1 LYDPPQSLFSILSEP
16 VLLNVIPQSL
26 LPILIIL
33 LIMFLLVSFA
43 VAGAEVAYF
52 SLSFKDMNVL
62 RTKQQLSSKRILS
75 MLDDPKTLLASLY
88 IANTLSNIAFIILA
102 NFLIDQFTTIDENF
116 FFALIIKMLVIITVL
131 ALFTEVLPK
140 VWAAQN
146 NLRFAYYSSF
156 IVVVVYSLFSR
167 LGQWLVGFS
176 ERIER
181 SLGGGRSSAYSLEEL
196 DEAIDL
202 TTSKDATEEEKNMLK
217 GIIKFGNITVRQ
229 VMRSRLDVHG
239 IEFNTTFPDLLARVK
254 DLSYS
259 RLPVYK
265 DNLDNVTGMLH
276 TKDLIPHLDDEDFD
290 WHKLIRPPYFVHE
303 NKLIEDLLAEFQSRR
318 IHFAVVVDE
327 FGGTEGIVT
336 LEDIMEE
343 VIGDIRDEF
352 DEEDSGFR
360 KIDDLNFIFEGKTM
374 IIEACKLMDLPLDTF
389 DAVSGDSETMAG
401 LVLEVA
407 GEIPAAEQEVT
418 VGDFLFKVME
428 VEKNR
433 IKKMSVRI
441 TPPNVP

>member
-1 LYDPPQSLFSILSEP
+1 
-16 VLLNVIPQSL
+16 
-26 LPILIIL
+26 
-33 LIMFLLVSFA
+33 
-43 VAGAEVAYF
+43 
-52 SLSFKDMNVL
+52 
-62 RTKQQLSSKRILS
+62 
-75 MLDDPKTLLASLY
+75 
-88 IANTLSNIAFIILA
+88 
-102 NFLIDQFTTIDENF
+102 
-116 FFALIIKMLVIITVL
+116 
-131 ALFTEVLPK
+131 
-140 VWAAQN
+140 
-146 NLRFAYYSSF
+146 
-156 IVVVVYSLFSR
+156 
-167 LGQWLVGFS
+167 
-176 ERIER
+176 
-181 SLGGGRSSAYSLEEL
+181 
-196 DEAIDL
+196 
-202 TTSKDATEEEKNMLK
+202 
-217 GIIKFGNITVRQ
+217 
-229 VMRSRLDVHG
+229 
-239 IEFNTTFPDLLARVK
+239 
-254 DLSYS
+254 
-259 RLPVYK
+259 
-265 DNLDNVTGMLH
+265 
-276 TKDLIPHLDDEDFD
+276 
-290 WHKLIRPPYFVHE
+290 
-303 NKLIEDLLAEFQSRR
+303 
-318 IHFAVVVDE
+318 VVVDE

>member
-1 LYDPPQSLFSILSEP
+1 
-16 VLLNVIPQSL
+16 
-26 LPILIIL
+26 
-33 LIMFLLVSFA
+33 
-43 VAGAEVAYF
+43 
-52 SLSFKDMNVL
+52 
-62 RTKQQLSSKRILS
+62 
-75 MLDDPKTLLASLY
+75 
-88 IANTLSNIAFIILA
+88 
-102 NFLIDQFTTIDENF
+102 
-116 FFALIIKMLVIITVL
+116 
-131 ALFTEVLPK
+131 
-140 VWAAQN
+140 
-146 NLRFAYYSSF
+146 
-156 IVVVVYSLFSR
+156 
-167 LGQWLVGFS
+167 
-176 ERIER
+176 
-181 SLGGGRSSAYSLEEL
+181 
-196 DEAIDL
+196 
-202 TTSKDATEEEKNMLK
+202 
-217 GIIKFGNITVRQ
+217 
-229 VMRSRLDVHG
+229 
-239 IEFNTTFPDLLARVK
+239 
-254 DLSYS
+254 
-259 RLPVYK
+259 
-265 DNLDNVTGMLH
+265 
-276 TKDLIPHLDDEDFD
+276 
-290 WHKLIRPPYFVHE
+290 
-303 NKLIEDLLAEFQSRR
+303 
-318 IHFAVVVDE
+318 VVDE

>member
-1 LYDPPQSLFSILSEP
+1 MLLST
-16 VLLNVIPQSL
+16 IPQSL
-26 LPILIIL
+26 LPILVIL
-33 LIMFLLVSFA
+33 LVMFLLVSFA
-43 VAGAEVAYF
+43 MAGAEVAYF
-52 SLSFKDMNVL
+52 SLSHKDINLL

-75 MLDDPKTLLASLY
+75 ILDDPKTLLASLS
-88 IANTLSNIAFIILA
+88 ITNTLSNIAFVILS
-102 NFLIDQFTTIDENF
+102 NFLIDQLTDIDENF
-116 FFALIIKMLVIITVL
+116 FFALLIKMLLIITVL
-131 ALFTEVLPK
+131 ALFAEVLPK

-146 NLRFAYYSSF
+146 NLRFAYHSSF
-156 IVVVVYSLFSR
+156 IVVAVYSLFSSM
-167 LGQWLVGFS
+167 GQWLVRFS
-176 ERIER
+176 EGIER
-181 SLGGGRSSAYSLEEL
+181 SLGGGRSSAYSMEEL

-202 TTSKDATEEEKNMLK
+202 TTSKDATEEEKNLLK

-239 IEFNTTFPDLLARVK
+239 IEFGTGFPELLARVK

-259 RLPVYK
+259 RLPVYRE
-265 DNLDNVTGMLH
+265 NLDNVTGMLH
-276 TKDLIPHLDDEDFD
+276 TKDLVPHLDEADFD

-303 NKLIEDLLAEFQSRR
+303 NKLIEDLLSEFQSKR

-360 KIDDLNFIFEGKTM
+360 KIDDLNYIFDGRT
-374 IIEACKLMDLPLDTF
+374 IIIDACRLMGLPIDTF
-389 DAVSGDSETMAG
+389 HAVSGDSETMAG

-407 GEIPAAEQEVT
+407 GEIPSAEQEV
-418 VGDFLFKVME
+418 VAGDFLFKVLE

-441 TPPNVP
+441 TPPNVSS